1 MKSGFLNKSDCTR
14 IEKGFAKNVN
24 QGGKGRNYRDGGWG
38 FDIEVHVRS

>member
-24 QGGKGRNYRDGGWG
+24 QGERVEIIGTGAGVL
-38 FDIEVHVRS
+38 I